1 MHRKAQGVAARVSQ
15 KHVHPHVV
23 SPSINLFLSF
33 ECLYLLFILFISLSW
48 SSSSM
53 WSEPPST
60 KITAHPQNEE
70 YCPVAIHNPLTPGHH
85 TFALVGSGARV
96 FVAEVQ
102 ACTDGLQ
109 VVSIESAVSANDSF
123 ASSTC
128 NFNISTLDH
137 MKKLRYNAFVRNI
150 EHFGT
155 RSTEGLEGMKV
166 DNIEPQVDPF
176 VFPVGLS
183 ISSRKSSARKW
194 RDRTFF
200 HSERS
205 SRFNRHNDNEI
216 DLAAPLPLG
225 MRCLLS
231 GASTVR
237 EREWLCVIQ
246 KYTATDALNF
256 AEAPGPSG
264 DRGRWP

>member
-70 YCPVAIHNPLTPGHH
+70 YCPVAIHNTLTPGRH

-109 VVSIESAVSANDSF
+109 VVSMESAVSANDSF

-155 RSTEGLEGMKV
+155 RSTSLARGLGRHERRQHRASSGSIRLSRWSVYLFSKELSEKV
-166 DNIEPQVDPF
+166 
-176 VFPVGLS
+176 
-183 ISSRKSSARKW
+183 AR
-194 RDRTFF
+194 
-200 HSERS
+200 SY
-205 SRFNRHNDNEI
+205 
-216 DLAAPLPLG
+216 LLPLG
-225 MRCLLS
+225 AEL
-231 GASTVR
+231 TV
-237 EREWLCVIQ
+237 Q
-246 KYTATDALNF
+246 QTQ
-256 AEAPGPSG
+256 
-264 DRGRWP
+264 